1 MYVKRSDVP
10 VKLAEQFSAAHRILF
25 NKYYVD
31 ELYSFLIIRPTLWI
45 SSNVLIGITDAKVI
59 EAVVNGVPGA
69 IGGFSRQ
76 LRKVQ
81 TGFLQHYATIMA
93 TGVLIIVALMLL
105 R

>member
-1 MYVKRSDVP
+1 MYLKRTDIP
-10 VKLAEQFSAAHRILF
+10 VKLAEQFRGAHRILF

-31 ELYSFLIIRPTLWI
+31 ELYSFILIRPTIWI
-45 SSNVLIGITDAKVI
+45 AKNVLIGITDAKVI
-59 EAVVNGVPGA
+59 EAIVNGVPAA

-81 TGFLQHYATIMA
+81 TGFLHHYAMIMA
-93 TGVLIIVALMLL
+93 TGILIIVAWMLL